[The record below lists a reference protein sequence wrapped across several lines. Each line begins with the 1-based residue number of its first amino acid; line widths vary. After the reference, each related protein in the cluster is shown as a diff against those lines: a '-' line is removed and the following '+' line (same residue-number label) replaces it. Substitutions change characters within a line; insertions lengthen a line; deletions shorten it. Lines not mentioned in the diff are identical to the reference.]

1 MDLFTP
7 NFSYQIASL
16 KAELA
21 EARRINIAQ
30 RRSIAGERRKR
41 EQAEAELRA
50 AKIALEQAW
59 QSNREREAELVA
71 LRAAPRHPATTIGE

>member
-1 MDLFTP
+1 MDP
-7 NFSYQIASL
+7 AAPDHASQIASL

-41 EQAEAELRA
+41 EQAEAELRG
-50 AKIALEQAW
+50 AKIALELAW
-59 QSNREREAELVA
+59 ESNRAREAEQVA
-71 LRAAPRHPATTIGE
+71 HRATPRHPATSIGE